1 LKGVEAAEN
10 ASEQTAEGATEE
22 QELTSENDTPKE
34 RKRFFDKWAEK
45 FKEFLDN
52 AE

>member
-1 LKGVEAAEN
+1 MD
-10 ASEQTAEGATEE
+10 E
-22 QELTSENDTPKE
+22 QEVSLESETPRE
-34 RKRFFDKWAEK
+34 RRRFFDKWAEK